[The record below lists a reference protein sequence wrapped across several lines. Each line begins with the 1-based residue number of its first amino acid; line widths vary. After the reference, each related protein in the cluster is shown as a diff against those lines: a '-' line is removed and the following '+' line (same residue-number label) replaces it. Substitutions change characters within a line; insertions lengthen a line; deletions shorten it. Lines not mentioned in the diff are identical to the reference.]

1 MLGGVA
7 RSQEEV
13 AWQRR
18 AFAAAGGRGAKGGPR
33 PARGGAA
40 EWQEDGPWQR
50 PPRGVGVAGGTSW
63 VDEASRKPVSQE
75 TLAGIPWA
83 GRSTLAGLF
92 TRVAACGP
100 HDPTIWRK
108 LVSRADVIAHSFT
121 AKQAALI
128 LSALARA
135 QHRGESFLRRF
146 SVRFAPSLLQ
156 EAELLDLCGII
167 SSLSQLGAYSKETFA
182 LGAKRAAAAAPQMD
196 ARQISLVANAFV
208 RVGHADRELFEKLI
222 HQVPRRLRGCTGR
235 DAAVLLNALA
245 QLPEL
250 LPNELPAAALEK
262 QLEAIALRLPDLL
275 PTADLHSLTLILN
288 AFAQLNF
295 VQKDALDLVVGELL
309 DSERAKTL
317 SPRQLAMVLN
327 AAARLQLYE
336 PRLLESLVL
345 QIRLRAKA
353 LDAQGLCVVANAC
366 AKLPALGVE
375 TFQALYAQ
383 VPRHLTR
390 FSGRQLAMLCHAW
403 GKAHVHNDDLFALLA
418 LPLARKAGELTAY
431 EVALTVYGYAHFR
444 KAPPELFDP
453 LLQRFA
459 SLLESEPSSVTD
471 GVLLMLGNALGRV
484 GWRDA
489 AVAGALKDYAAREPS
504 LRNVMPKTA
513 AVFGLRSEG
522 TACEDVGEVGGGAVA
537 GAA

>member
-1 MLGGVA
+1 M
-7 RSQEEV
+7 Q
-13 AWQRR
+13 QTRR
-18 AFAAAGGRGAKGGPR
+18 AWAAAATRLGREEA
-33 PARGGAA
+33 
-40 EWQEDGPWQR
+40 PWQR
-50 PPRGVGVAGGTSW
+50 PARSGIAGGGTSW

-100 HDPTIWRK
+100 RDPTVWRK

-121 AKQAALI
+121 AKQAALV

-135 QHRGESFLRRF
+135 QHRSESFLRRF

-156 EAELLDLCGII
+156 EAELIDLCGII

-182 LGAKRAAAAAPQMD
+182 LSAKRAAEAAPQMD

-208 RVGHADRELFEKLI
+208 RAGHADRELFERLLL
-222 HQVPRRLRGCTGR
+222 QVPRKLRGCTGR

-245 QLPEL
+245 QLPGL
-250 LPNELPAAALEK
+250 LPDELPAASLEP
-262 QLEAIALRLPDLL
+262 QLEAIALRMPDLL

-288 AFAQLNF
+288 AFAQLSF
-295 VQKDALDLVVGELL
+295 MQKDAVDLVVGELL
-309 DSERAKTL
+309 HGREGLKRMT
-317 SPRQLAMVLN
+317 PRQLAMVLN

-336 PRLLESLVL
+336 PRLLDALVM

-353 LDAQGLCVVANAC
+353 LDAQSLCVVANAC

-403 GKAHVHNDDLFALLA
+403 GKAHIHNDDLFALLA
-418 LPLARKAGELTAY
+418 LPLTQKAGELTAY

-444 KAPPELFDP
+444 KAPPELFGP
-453 LLQRFA
+453 LMQRFA
-459 SLLESEPSSVTD
+459 ALLEAERGAVDD
-471 GVLLMLGNALGRV
+471 GVLLMLGNSLGRV

-489 AVAGALKDYAAREPS
+489 AVAHALQDYVAREPS
-504 LRNVMPKTA
+504 MRNVLPQTV
-513 AVFGLRSEG
+513 AVFGL
-522 TACEDVGEVGGGAVA
+522 GGPREAQEEEAAAGPPGA
-537 GAA
+537 

>member
-1 MLGGVA
+1 MQGEA
-7 RSQEEV
+7 P
-13 AWQRR
+13 WQG
-18 AFAAAGGRGAKGGPR
+18 FP
-33 PARGGAA
+33 RGGGA
-40 EWQEDGPWQR
+40 
-50 PPRGVGVAGGTSW
+50 TSSTRW
-63 VDEASRKPVSQE
+63 VDEASQKPVSPE

-100 HDPTIWRK
+100 HDPTVWRK

-128 LSALARA
+128 LSALARV

-146 SVRFAPSLLQ
+146 SVRFAPSLLHD
-156 EAELLDLCGII
+156 AELLDLCGII

-196 ARQISLVANAFV
+196 ARQISLVANAYV
-208 RVGHADRELFEKLI
+208 RVGHADRELFEKLL
-222 HQVPRRLRGCTGR
+222 HQVPRRIRSCTGR
-235 DAAVLLNALA
+235 DAAVLLNAMA
-245 QLPEL
+245 QMPEL
-250 LPNELPAAALEK
+250 MRDELPAEALEP
-262 QLEAIALRLPDLL
+262 QLEAVALRLPDLL

-288 AFAQLNF
+288 SFAQLNF
-295 VQKDALDLVVGELL
+295 VQKDALDLVAGELL
-309 DSERAKTL
+309 DTERSKRL

-327 AAARLQLYE
+327 SAARLQLFE
-336 PRLLESLVL
+336 PRLLEALVA
-345 QIRLRAKA
+345 QVRFRAKA
-353 LDAQGLCVVANAC
+353 LDAQSLCVVANAC

-375 TFQALYAQ
+375 TFQVLYAQ

-403 GKAHVHNDDLFALLA
+403 GKAHVHNDDLFQLLA
-418 LPLARKAGELTAY
+418 LPLATKAGELTAY

-444 KAPPELFDP
+444 KAPPELFEP

-459 SLLESEPSSVTD
+459 SLMESEPRSVTD

-484 GWRDA
+484 GWRDD
-489 AVAGALKDYAAREPS
+489 AVARALQDYAAREPS
-504 LRNVMPKTA
+504 LRNLMPKTV
-513 AVFGLRSEG
+513 AVFGLGAQEAVSEE
-522 TACEDVGEVGGGAVA
+522 ADHAAVS
-537 GAA
+537 AA

>member
-1 MLGGVA
+1 MQPTRRVCAALASRLAQRSSWPPRAGVPELREEIPTK
-7 RSQEEV
+7 RSV
-13 AWQRR
+13 
-18 AFAAAGGRGAKGGPR
+18 
-33 PARGGAA
+33 RGGAA
-40 EWQEDGPWQR
+40 
-50 PPRGVGVAGGTSW
+50 AGSTTW

-100 HDPTIWRK
+100 HDPTVWRK

-121 AKQAALI
+121 AKQAALV

-182 LGAKRAAAAAPQMD
+182 LAAKRAAVATPQMD

-208 RVGHADRELFEKLI
+208 RVGHADRELFERLL
-222 HQVPRRLRGCTGR
+222 HQVPRRLRGCTAR
-235 DAAVLLNALA
+235 DIAVLLNALA
-245 QLPEL
+245 QLPGL
-250 LPNELPAAALEK
+250 LPDELPATSLEP
-262 QLEAIALRLPDLL
+262 QLEAIALRLPNLL

-288 AFAQLNF
+288 AFAQLGF
-295 VQKDALDLVVGELL
+295 VQKDVLDLIVEELL
-309 DSERAKTL
+309 SDKEHLRRIT
-317 SPRQLAMVLN
+317 PRQLAMVLN
-327 AAARLQLYE
+327 TAARLQLYE
-336 PRLLESLVL
+336 PRLLDALVL

-353 LDAQGLCVVANAC
+353 LDAHSLCVVANAC

-375 TFQALYAQ
+375 TFQALYTQ
-383 VPRHLTR
+383 VPRLLTR

-418 LPLARKAGELTAY
+418 LPLARKAKELTAY

-444 KAPPELFDP
+444 KAPPEIFGP
-453 LLQRFA
+453 LLERFA
-459 SLLESEPSSVTD
+459 ALLESEHDTVKD
-471 GVLLMLGNALGRV
+471 GVLLMLANALGRV

-489 AVAGALKDYAAREPS
+489 AVAKRLQDYVAREPS
-504 LRNVMPKTA
+504 MRNVLPQTA
-513 AVFGLRSEG
+513 AVFELGGLGAVPDEEPGAPGSEG
-522 TACEDVGEVGGGAVA
+522 PGTV
-537 GAA
+537 